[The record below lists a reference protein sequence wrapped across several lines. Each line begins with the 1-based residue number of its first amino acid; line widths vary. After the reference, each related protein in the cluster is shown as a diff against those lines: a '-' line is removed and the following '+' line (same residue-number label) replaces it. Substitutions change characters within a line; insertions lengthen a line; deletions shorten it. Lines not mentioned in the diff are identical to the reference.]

1 MISAAQAHDV
11 GKKTK
16 HRLQEE
22 GPGYRVF
29 TVFNTLFLCAA
40 LLCTL
45 YPIYYVVIASIS
57 NAKELMTNYG
67 LLVLP
72 LRPVS
77 VMAYELVFR
86 NPLVLSGYR
95 NTLIILVGGL
105 AVNMLLTIVGA
116 YCLALKGSLFMR
128 PLSML
133 ILFTMYFSGG
143 MIPIYINVRDFQMM
157 DTLWALIIPTA
168 INTYNMLI
176 MRSAFAAVPD
186 AMYEAAYMDG
196 ASHPRILAMVY
207 TPLSGATIA
216 VILLYYA
223 VGHWN
228 SWFNASIYITTTAK
242 YPLQLVLRQIL
253 ILNQNFELN
262 ATMTDLGEQALYAN
276 LVKYALIVVSTVPIL
291 VLYPFLQKFFAK
303 GVMVGALKG

>member
-1 MISAAQAHDV
+1 MTSATQAERLHN
-11 GKKTK
+11 KPKY
-16 HRLQEE
+16 RLQEE
-22 GPGYRVF
+22 GQGYRIF
-29 TVFNTLFLCAA
+29 TVFNTIFLVGM
-40 LLCTL
+40 LICTL
-45 YPIYYVVIASIS
+45 YPVYYVIIASFS

-67 LLVLP
+67 LLWLP
-72 LRPVS
+72 LRPIS
-77 VMAYELVFR
+77 LMAYELVFR

-95 NTLIILVGGL
+95 NTFIILIGGL
-105 AVNMLLTIVGA
+105 AVNMTLTIVGA
-116 YCLALKGSLFMR
+116 YSLSLKGSMFMR
-128 PLSML
+128 PMSML

-143 MIPIYINVRDFQMM
+143 MIPIYMNVRDLGMM
-157 DTLWALIIPTA
+157 DSLWALIIPTA

-176 MRSAFAAVPD
+176 MRSAFAAIPD
-186 AMYEAAYMDG
+186 AMYEAAHMDG
-196 ASHPRILAMVY
+196 ASHPRIMATIY

-216 VILLYYA
+216 VIVLYYA
-223 VGHWN
+223 VAHWN